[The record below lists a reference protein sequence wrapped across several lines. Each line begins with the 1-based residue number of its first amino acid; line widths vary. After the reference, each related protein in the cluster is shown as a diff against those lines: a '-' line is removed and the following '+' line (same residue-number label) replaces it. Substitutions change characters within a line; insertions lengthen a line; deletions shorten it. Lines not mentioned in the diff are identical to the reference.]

1 MYSRQCVIFL
11 LFILVHAD
19 EFMLDDVPCI
29 YKFKQKC
36 HGDIDNYNI
45 IKYHPSVIN
54 YCTAEDVPDN
64 INFYVKR
71 DENRWNL
78 SVSLKIEFAPP
89 KKECGLE
96 VALLVNPL
104 IKNERECKEYKFKEM
119 DGINS
124 NVHTI
129 KRALCILRN
138 TNQSVKYNDNSTV
151 SLCEDNIKLWFQHI
165 FTGCYAVRF
174 YIGRQKHAIKD
185 YNKFV
190 NTTYQRTEVT
200 EPQFIC
206 KYDSNY
212 NIDQRKFLDIVK
224 KLKYKIEYIYI
235 YIYYRH
241 EITNFTLDAS
251 LPIDTGL
258 LLEVALISPLK
269 NSEQGCV
276 WNGEPLKSTWT
287 INLETLE
294 NHCNVKLMHTGSG
307 EYMKIVQ
314 CNFQIQTTP
323 TARYCFIF
331 NIFDDRCY
339 KNTIWKPPHANTMPC
354 TWVKRCMNA
363 SLYHKSGEMI
373 KSDKLLTANLHLLL
387 PIIVI
392 VLIVSGIIGTLC
404 FWHLCIRKKK
414 ITLYVNPQHDDFLNS
429 ACFRS
434 TDLSIVDNNDN
445 EKEIDHDNF
454 SSDDIVLLYT
464 KNSISFM
471 ALMKDFRE
479 TLAKMCSCSV
489 YDWYDEAEWNN
500 VAKIGPVS
508 WFTKLLNGKCRAIW
522 IDTPTIRSI
531 VTSRENDSSLNKVG
545 KYYEIGGDFRDV
557 AFPVVLELAKRN
569 TNDAVHQYRRHF
581 VVRFEGLE
589 STANVNDP
597 FLDLSPHARYRMPQ
611 HLAQLCLDLSMIKP
625 LISKYQLKTKENLLQ
640 QHLRLVKMESIM

>member
-1 MYSRQCVIFL
+1 MYSRQCIILL
-11 LFILVHAD
+11 LFILVQAD
-19 EFMLDDVPCI
+19 EFILDDVPCI

-45 IKYHPSVIN
+45 IEYQHPSVIN

-71 DENRWNL
+71 DENRGNL
-78 SVSLKIEFAPP
+78 SDSLKIEFAPP
-89 KKECGLE
+89 KKECGLG

-104 IKNERECKEYKFKEM
+104 IKNERECEEYKFEEM
-119 DGINS
+119 DGVNS

-138 TNQSVKYNDNSTV
+138 TNQPVKYNDNSTV
-151 SLCEDNIKLWFQHI
+151 SLCEGNIKLWFQHI
-165 FTGCYAVRF
+165 FTGCYALRF
-174 YIGRQKHAIKD
+174 YIGRQKYAIKD

-212 NIDQRKFLDIVK
+212 NIDQR
-224 KLKYKIEYIYI
+224 
-235 YIYYRH
+235 H
-241 EITNFTLDAS
+241 EITNFTLDTS

-258 LLEVALISPLK
+258 LLDVALISPHK

-276 WNGEPLKSTWT
+276 WNGEPLKSRWT
-287 INLETLE
+287 INLETPE
-294 NHCNVKLMHTGSG
+294 NHCNVKLMRTGSG
-307 EYMKIVQ
+307 EYMRIVQ
-314 CNFQIQTTP
+314 CNFQVQTTP
-323 TARYCFIF
+323 TAHYCFIF
-331 NIFDDRCY
+331 YIFDDRCF
-339 KNTIWKPPHANTMPC
+339 KNTIWKPPHANTMLC
-354 TWVKRCMNA
+354 TWVKRCVNA
-363 SLYHKSGEMI
+363 SLYHKSEMI

-387 PIIVI
+387 PIIII

-414 ITLYVNPQHDDFLNS
+414 VTLYVNPQHDDFLNS
-429 ACFRS
+429 ACFES
-434 TDLSIVDNNDN
+434 TDLSIVDNNDS
-445 EKEIDHDNF
+445 EKEIDHDNL

-500 VAKIGPVS
+500 VAKVGPVS

-522 IDTPTIRSI
+522 IDTPTTRSI
-531 VTSRENDSSLNKVG
+531 VISRENDSGLNKVG

-611 HLAQLCLDLSMIKP
+611 HLAQLCLDLSMVKP
-625 LISKYQLKTKENLLQ
+625 LISKYQLKAKENLLQ